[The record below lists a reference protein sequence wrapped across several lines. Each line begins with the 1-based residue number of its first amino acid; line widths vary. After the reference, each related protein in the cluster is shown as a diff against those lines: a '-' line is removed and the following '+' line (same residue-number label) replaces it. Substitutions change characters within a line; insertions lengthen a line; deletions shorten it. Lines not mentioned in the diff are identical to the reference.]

1 MGKITSVAELKSAIE
16 LLEVEHALKGQLL
29 KEQLYLTYE
38 SLKPINVLKR
48 TLKELTSS
56 PYLIDNIPGT
66 IMGLPSGYL
75 SKKLFTGG
83 SGNIFRKLLGSI
95 LQFGVTNVV
104 AKNSDVIKSTGLA
117 IFQHFLQKKIMNS
130 KDSVR

>member
-1 MGKITSVAELKSAIE
+1 MQNINSTAELKYAIE
-16 LLEVEHALKGQLL
+16 LLEVEHVLKGRLL
-29 KEQLYLTYE
+29 KEQFYLTYE

-56 PYLIDNIPGT
+56 AYLIDNIPGT
-66 IMGLPSGYL
+66 IMGLASGYL

-83 SGNIFRKLLGSI
+83 SGNIFRKLLGSL
-95 LQFGVTNVV
+95 LQFGVTNIV
-104 AKNSDVIKSTGLA
+104 AKNSDTIKSTGLT

-130 KDSVR
+130 KNRAG

>member
-1 MGKITSVAELKSAIE
+1 MQNINSTAELKYAIE
-16 LLEVEHALKGQLL
+16 LLEVEHVLKGRLL
-29 KEQLYLTYE
+29 KEQFYLTYE

-56 PYLIDNIPGT
+56 AYLIDNIPGT
-66 IMGLPSGYL
+66 IMGLASGYL

-83 SGNIFRKLLGSI
+83 SGNIFRKLLGSL

-104 AKNSDVIKSTGLA
+104 AKNSESIKSTGLT

-130 KDSVR
+130 KNRAG

>member
-1 MGKITSVAELKSAIE
+1 MQNINSTAELKYAIE
-16 LLEVEHALKGQLL
+16 LLEVEHVLKGRLL
-29 KEQLYLTYE
+29 KEQFYLTYE

-56 PYLIDNIPGT
+56 AYLIDNIPGT
-66 IMGLPSGYL
+66 IMGLASGYL

-83 SGNIFRKLLGSI
+83 SGNIFRKLLGLI

-104 AKNSDVIKSTGLA
+104 TRNSEVIKSVGLSV
-117 IFQHFLQKKIMNS
+117 FQHFLQKKVMNS
-130 KDSVR
+130 KNSVR

>member
-1 MGKITSVAELKSAIE
+1 MQNINSTAELKNAIE
-16 LLEVEHALKGQLL
+16 LLEVEHALKGSLL
-29 KEQLYLTYE
+29 KEQFYLTYE

-56 PYLIDNIPGT
+56 AYLIDNIPGT
-66 IMGLPSGYL
+66 IMGLASGYL

-83 SGNIFRKLLGSI
+83 SGNIFRKLLGSL

-104 AKNSDVIKSTGLA
+104 AKNSESIKSTGLT

-130 KDSVR
+130 KNRAG

>member
-29 KEQLYLTYE
+29 KEQVYLTYE
-38 SLKPINVLKR
+38 SLKPINVLRR

-56 PYLIDNIPGT
+56 PYLIDNLPGT
-66 IMGLPSGYL
+66 IMGLASGYL

-130 KDSVR
+130 KNSVR

>member
-1 MGKITSVAELKSAIE
+1 MQNINSTAELKNAIE
-16 LLEVEHALKGQLL
+16 LLEVEHALKGRLL
-29 KEQLYLTYE
+29 KEQFYITYE

-56 PYLIDNIPGT
+56 AYLIDNIPGT
-66 IMGLPSGYL
+66 IMGLASGYL

-83 SGNIFRKLLGSI
+83 SANIFRKLLGSL

-104 AKNSDVIKSTGLA
+104 AKNSESIKSTGLT

-130 KDSVR
+130 KNRAG

>member
-1 MGKITSVAELKSAIE
+1 MEKITSIAELKSAIE

-29 KEQLYLTYE
+29 KEQVYLTYE
-38 SLKPINVLKR
+38 SLKPINILKR
-48 TLKELTSS
+48 TLNELTSS

-66 IMGLPSGYL
+66 IMGLVSGYL

-83 SGNIFRKLLGSI
+83 SGNIFRKLLGSM

-117 IFQHFLQKKIMNS
+117 IFQHFLQKKVMNS
-130 KDSVR
+130 KNSVR

>member
-1 MGKITSVAELKSAIE
+1 MQNINSTAELKYAIE
-16 LLEVEHALKGQLL
+16 LLEVEHVLKGRLL
-29 KEQLYLTYE
+29 KEQFYLTYE

-56 PYLIDNIPGT
+56 AYLIDNIPGT
-66 IMGLPSGYL
+66 IMGLASGYL

-83 SGNIFRKLLGSI
+83 SANIFRKLLGSL

-104 AKNSDVIKSTGLA
+104 AKNSESIKSTGLT

-130 KDSVR
+130 KNRAG